1 MFSRKKRHRSG
12 NIGVIVVEKIGG
24 KMKELATMVLHIM
37 KMRSKILSMKRKNG
51 FPRKKPGAI
60 HNSICMVRSVRR
72 VTVSEK
78 KSAVFC
84 PMSATSFST
93 DAT

>member
-1 MFSRKKRHRSG
+1 
-12 NIGVIVVEKIGG
+12 
-24 KMKELATMVLHIM
+24 
-37 KMRSKILSMKRKNG
+37 MRSKILSMKQKNG
-51 FPRKKPGAI
+51 FQKKNPGAI
-60 HNSICMVRSVRR
+60 HNSIYMVRSVRR

-78 KSAVFC
+78 ESAVFC

>member
-1 MFSRKKRHRSG
+1 MQ
-12 NIGVIVVEKIGG
+12 V
-24 KMKELATMVLHIM
+24 M
-37 KMRSKILSMKRKNG
+37 NG
-51 FPRKKPGAI
+51 FQKKNPGAI
-60 HNSICMVRSVRR
+60 HNSIYMVRSVRR

>member
-1 MFSRKKRHRSG
+1 MMD
-12 NIGVIVVEKIGG
+12 V
-24 KMKELATMVLHIM
+24 
-37 KMRSKILSMKRKNG
+37 NG
-51 FPRKKPGAI
+51 FPRKNPDAI
-60 HNSICMVRSVRR
+60 HNSIYMVRSVRL

>member
-1 MFSRKKRHRSG
+1 
-12 NIGVIVVEKIGG
+12 
-24 KMKELATMVLHIM
+24 
-37 KMRSKILSMKRKNG
+37 MRSKILSMKRKNG
-51 FPRKKPGAI
+51 FPRKNPDAI
-60 HNSICMVRSVRR
+60 HNSICMVRS

>member
-1 MFSRKKRHRSG
+1 MQ
-12 NIGVIVVEKIGG
+12 V
-24 KMKELATMVLHIM
+24 M
-37 KMRSKILSMKRKNG
+37 NG
-51 FPRKKPGAI
+51 FQKKNPAVI
-60 HNSICMVRSVRR
+60 LNSICMLRSVRR

>member
-1 MFSRKKRHRSG
+1 
-12 NIGVIVVEKIGG
+12 
-24 KMKELATMVLHIM
+24 
-37 KMRSKILSMKRKNG
+37 MRSKILSMKQKNG
-51 FPRKKPGAI
+51 FQKKNPGVI

>member
-1 MFSRKKRHRSG
+1 MLD
-12 NIGVIVVEKIGG
+12 V
-24 KMKELATMVLHIM
+24 
-37 KMRSKILSMKRKNG
+37 NG
-51 FPRKKPGAI
+51 FQKKNLGAI
-60 HNSICMVRSVRR
+60 HNLIYMVRSVRR

-84 PMSATSFST
+84 PTSATSFST

>member
-1 MFSRKKRHRSG
+1 MQ
-12 NIGVIVVEKIGG
+12 V
-24 KMKELATMVLHIM
+24 M
-37 KMRSKILSMKRKNG
+37 NG
-51 FPRKKPGAI
+51 FPRKDPGGI
-60 HNSICMVRSVRR
+60 HNSICMVRSVKR

-84 PMSATSFST
+84 PTSATSFST

>member
-1 MFSRKKRHRSG
+1 MMD
-12 NIGVIVVEKIGG
+12 V
-24 KMKELATMVLHIM
+24 
-37 KMRSKILSMKRKNG
+37 NG
-51 FPRKKPGAI
+51 FQKKNPAVI
-60 HNSICMVRSVRR
+60 LNSICMVKNVRR

>member
-1 MFSRKKRHRSG
+1 
-12 NIGVIVVEKIGG
+12 
-24 KMKELATMVLHIM
+24 
-37 KMRSKILSMKRKNG
+37 MRSKILSMKQKNG
-51 FPRKKPGAI
+51 FPRKNPGGI

-84 PMSATSFST
+84 PTSATSFST

>member
-1 MFSRKKRHRSG
+1 
-12 NIGVIVVEKIGG
+12 
-24 KMKELATMVLHIM
+24 
-37 KMRSKILSMKRKNG
+37 MRSKILSMKQKNG
-51 FPRKKPGAI
+51 FQKKNLGAI
-60 HNSICMVRSVRR
+60 HNSIYMVRSVRR

-84 PMSATSFST
+84 PTSATSFST